1 MAIMM
6 AQAQLNLITT
16 PIVLNG
22 KGGVSNTTQAINLT
36 APFDR
41 LKRALFPNNGNND
54 DTAST

>member
-1 MAIMM
+1 MM
-6 AQAQLNLITT
+6 AQPQLNLITT

-22 KGGVSNTTQAINLT
+22 KGGVSNITQAINLT

-41 LKRALFPNNGNND
+41 LNRALFANNGNND